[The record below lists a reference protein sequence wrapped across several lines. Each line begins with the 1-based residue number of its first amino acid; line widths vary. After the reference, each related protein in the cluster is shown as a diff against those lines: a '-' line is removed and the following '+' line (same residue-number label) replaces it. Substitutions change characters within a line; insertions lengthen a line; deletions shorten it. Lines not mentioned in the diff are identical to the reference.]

1 MAREAT
7 LGNTPGKPQNL
18 MVGTL
23 WITYAMYY
31 LGRVNISVVLPM
43 LALDLGA
50 SRAEVGAL
58 GTVFF
63 WVYGIGHFVSG
74 EIGSHV
80 SPFRLVA
87 FGLLATAIINLV
99 FAFQTSLIAMLLLW
113 GLNGV
118 AQSGGWSPMFRILA
132 ERIHLGRIKRVS
144 TLMPFS
150 YVFGTA
156 FTWTLVGALAAGEDW
171 RIAFWLPGLALLGVL
186 AFWWKAGIDA
196 PKAKSSGLR
205 LATIISEARGI
216 AFIMLAAAMSG
227 YVFNGTLI
235 WLPTYILDSNLVAAN
250 LVGTVAALTQVM
262 AIIGLFLARYRV
274 VRGGQVFVTAVQMLS
289 LAGLA
294 FLLLAVTE
302 GLLMLLIVAIALML
316 LNGAFGLVVSSMPLL
331 MAQPGRASS
340 VTGSVNMMSTFFGG
354 MAGFSIGGLA
364 EASGWGAV
372 FAFWGLLL
380 LLASL
385 LIWRRRSLEDRHA
398 YRPPQGDSQG
408 KRRTLYNAGK
418 HSV

>member
-1 MAREAT
+1 MENALR
-7 LGNTPGKPQNL
+7 KQQNM
-18 MVGTL
+18 MVGAL

-74 EIGSHV
+74 EIGSQV
-80 SPFRLVA
+80 SPFRMVA

-99 FAFQTSLIAMLLLW
+99 FSFQTSLIAMLVLW
-113 GLNGV
+113 GLNGI

-132 ERIHLGRIKRVS
+132 ERVQPGRIKRVS

-156 FTWTLVGALAAGEDW
+156 ITWTLIGAVAGGGDW
-171 RIAFWLPGLALLGVL
+171 RIAFWLPALALLLAL

-196 PKAKSSGLR
+196 PKTKSSGLQ
-205 LATIISEARGI
+205 LGTIINEARGI

-227 YVFNGTLI
+227 YVFNGALI
-235 WLPTYILDSNLVAAN
+235 WLPTYILDTNLVAEN
-250 LVGTVAALTQVM
+250 LVGSVAALTQVI
-262 AIIGLFLARYRV
+262 AIMGLFLARYRV
-274 VRGGQVFVTAVQMLS
+274 VRGSQVFVTSVQMLS
-289 LAGLA
+289 LAGIA
-294 FLLLAVTE
+294 FLLLAATDGV
-302 GLLMLLIVAIALML
+302 LMLLIVAIALMM

-331 MAQPGRASS
+331 LAQPGRASS
-340 VTGSVNMMSTFFGG
+340 ITGSVNMMSTFFGG
-354 MAGFSIGGLA
+354 MAGFSIGGLV
-364 EASGWGAV
+364 EVSSWGAV
-372 FAFWGLLL
+372 FAFWGALL
-380 LLASL
+380 LLASM
-385 LIWRRRSLEDRHA
+385 LIWRRRGLE
-398 YRPPQGDSQG
+398 
-408 KRRTLYNAGK
+408 
-418 HSV
+418 